1 MRKKAGIIY
10 LAIAVFIGVL
20 NIIAWNNSAFCDTY
34 IRYIFP
40 VWVNTYG
47 RITGIFPFSVGE
59 LLLLAGVICIVIFI
73 LLLIVNMALGI
84 WSLLRR
90 KGDSPMHIKNGLWKF
105 SKGYF
110 CFLGW
115 TVLVVCMVMT
125 LNCFILYHGS
135 TFSEQYY
142 GKEDGNYT
150 VEELIKVRN
159 MVVEHCNKLSTQMKR
174 DENGDILYSEDL
186 REEAVGA
193 MKDLGKQY
201 DQLDGYYPLPKPLA
215 ASDFFSQQYI
225 TGYYFPFSM
234 EANYN
239 NVMYISQ
246 YPSTLCHELAHLR
259 GYIYEDEANFI
270 AYLACIG
277 SADLMFQYSGYLSVL
292 FYLDNDLWDALGEDA
307 YIQQPRIAPQVYADN
322 IFLKQAEWDRINDK
336 AVIDTETVD
345 EISDTFT
352 DTVLKANGVKDGMI
366 SYSRVV
372 ELLLWYYS
380 K

>member
-59 LLLLAGVICIVIFI
+59 LLLLAGVICIVIFF

-110 CFLGW
+110 CFFGW

-193 MKDLGKQY
+193 MKVLGKQY

>member
-1 MRKKAGIIY
+1 
-10 LAIAVFIGVL
+10 
-20 NIIAWNNSAFCDTY
+20 
-34 IRYIFP
+34 
-40 VWVNTYG
+40 
-47 RITGIFPFSVGE
+47 
-59 LLLLAGVICIVIFI
+59 
-73 LLLIVNMALGI
+73 
-84 WSLLRR
+84 
-90 KGDSPMHIKNGLWKF
+90 
-105 SKGYF
+105 
-110 CFLGW
+110 
-115 TVLVVCMVMT
+115 
-125 LNCFILYHGS
+125 
-135 TFSEQYY
+135 
-142 GKEDGNYT
+142 
-150 VEELIKVRN
+150 
-159 MVVEHCNKLSTQMKR
+159 MKR

-193 MKDLGKQY
+193 MKVLGKQY